1 MEIIS
6 SSLPWGREHE
16 SNTAVRMWGEQRD
29 GKGAERRRGEEKL
42 ASKVSVK
49 NQAKGQ
55 LTPSVPPTLVMMTI
69 VV

>member
-1 MEIIS
+1 
-6 SSLPWGREHE
+6 
-16 SNTAVRMWGEQRD
+16 MWGEQRD